1 MERGIARVW
10 NLDSAIGGDEHE
22 ERGRMIHTNE
32 IRLLETAD
40 VIHVSIFVYN
50 VIYIYIP
57 VTACYYPYF
66 LAIPILR
73 HGACS
78 PANDGMH

>member
-50 VIYIYIP
+50 VIYIY
-57 VTACYYPYF
+57 TCYSLLLSLFFSHPHSS
-66 LAIPILR
+66 AR
-73 HGACS
+73 
-78 PANDGMH
+78 GMFTSK